1 MQLFDSLRRC
11 EKQAVLLQKGE
22 ERQIVPQ
29 CVCVYIY
36 THTHTVYVLAHG
48 RVYLLY
54 EAICLKN

>member
-29 CVCVYIY
+29 CVCIYIY
-36 THTHTVYVLAHG
+36 THTVYVLAHG
-48 RVYLLY
+48 KGVFTV
-54 EAICLKN
+54 

>member
-11 EKQAVLLQKGE
+11 EKQTVLLVKGE
-22 ERQIVPQ
+22 KRQIVPQ

-36 THTHTVYVLAHG
+36 THTLYVLAHG
-48 RVYLLY
+48 RMYLLY